1 MATEPL
7 KYYPWHWRDF
17 RASRKVQRMN
27 YVERGLYRELLDEC
41 WAVGFIPNDL
51 DELSDICGCPKQVLA
66 DAWHVLSKCFIERD
80 GVLINDKLD
89 SLRTDTD
96 KLRATRAA
104 AGRAGALAKAG
115 KQANAKQVLASAE
128 QVPYRRGEDS
138 KAEQSKAEQSRG
150 EKQPLSLEQQEISRH
165 VQIAKKLRAA
175 GCMKIQSGNPVLLEW
190 VKTGYTDAE
199 IEAAIGS
206 LADRGKLADAGAK
219 YLDAILAGNREDA
232 AKSASRSIPA
242 AEPAKPTGA
251 WAKAFPR

>member
-27 YVERGLYRELLDEC
+27 YIERGLYRELLDEC

-51 DELSDICGCPKQVLA
+51 DELADICGCPKQVLA
-66 DAWHVLSKCFIERD
+66 DAWQVLSKCFIERD

-104 AGRAGALAKAG
+104 AGRAGALAKAD
-115 KQANAKQVLASAE
+115 KQANAKQVLANAQ
-128 QVPYRRGEDS
+128 QVPYRRGEES
-138 KAEQSKAEQSRG
+138 KAEQKQSRA
-150 EKQPLSLEQQEISRH
+150 ETASPSLEQQEIPRH

-190 VKTGYTDAE
+190 VKAGYTDAE
-199 IEAAIGS
+199 LEAAIGS

-219 YLDAILAGNREDA
+219 YLDAILSGNREDA
-232 AKSASRSIPA
+232 AKAASRSAHVI
-242 AEPAKPTGA
+242 EPAKPSGA